1 MLTLYGAGGQ
11 PLARGVWSELAV
23 GWLLVAVLF
32 VGLLLM

>member
-1 MLTLYGAGGQ
+1 MLALYGAGGQ

-23 GWLLVAVLF
+23 GWLLVVVLL